1 MTTLLINLT
10 DQRTAY
16 APGDEI
22 TGTVHWTGDHAP
34 QTLELRLFWFTQGKG
49 TQDVG
54 VVQRLTIP
62 LLADGETHPFSL
74 RAPVHPPSCSG
85 TLVSICW
92 ALELVATPAA
102 TVPRATLVI
111 APGGREL
118 RLGKAGS

>member
-1 MTTLLINLT
+1 MTTLRINLA

-22 TGTVHWTGDHAP
+22 IGTVHWTDGEAP
-34 QTLELRLFWFTQGKG
+34 HTLELRLFWFTQGKG

-62 LLADGETHPFSL
+62 KLTDGESHPFTV
-74 RAPVHPPSCSG
+74 RAPAAPPSCSG
-85 TLVSICW
+85 QLVSICW
-92 ALELVATPAA
+92 ALELVATPAVY
-102 TVPRATLVI
+102 VPQTALVI

-118 RLGKAGS
+118 RLGKADA

>member
-1 MTTLLINLT
+1 MTTLHINLA

-22 TGTVHWTGDHAP
+22 IGTVHWADGDAP
-34 QTLELRLFWFTQGKG
+34 HTLELRLFWFTQGKG

-54 VVQRLTIP
+54 VVQRLHIP
-62 LLADGETHPFSL
+62 ELTDSESHPFTL
-74 RAPVHPPSCSG
+74 RAPAAPPSCSG
-85 TLVSICW
+85 KLVSICW

-102 TVPRATLVI
+102 SVPRATLVI

-118 RLGKAGS
+118 RLGNADA